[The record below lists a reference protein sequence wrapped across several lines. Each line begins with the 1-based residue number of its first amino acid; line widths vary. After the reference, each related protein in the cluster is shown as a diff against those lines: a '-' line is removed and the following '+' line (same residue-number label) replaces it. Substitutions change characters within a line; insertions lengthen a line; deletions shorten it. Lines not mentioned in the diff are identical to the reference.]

1 MELSGVAASQNPVSC
16 LTGLLKMN
24 IFADFAERVNS
35 IVKGFDLAADAPE
48 LDLRRVTVEPP
59 RDAAHGDL
67 ATNAAMVLAKQLKM
81 KPRDLAEKIA
91 EGLRADSEVDAV
103 DVAGPGF
110 INIRVNK
117 VLWERVLGDVVAKG
131 DRFGAS
137 HRGDGLKVNVEYVSA
152 NPTGPMHVGHTRG
165 AVVGDA
171 LASLLQ
177 FAGYDVTREYVIND
191 AGSQIDTL
199 ANSAFLRY
207 REARGEDIGKLPEGY
222 YPGEYLIPV
231 GKALAEEYG
240 TRLKEMDQS
249 ERHALLKGYAV
260 DKMMDMIRADLS
272 ALNVK
277 HDVFFSE
284 KTMHGQGKAID
295 LTLNE
300 LRQRDLV
307 YNGTLPPPKG
317 EVPDDW
323 EDREQT
329 LFRSSNYGDD
339 SDRALVKSDG
349 SYTYFAAD
357 VAYMRDKIERGFK
370 EIIFVL
376 GADHGGYVK
385 RLEAIG
391 NAISGGDVDV
401 IVRLC
406 QMVKLFK
413 GGAEFKMSKRSGNFI
428 TLRDVVDEV
437 GVDAVRFMML
447 YRKNDAQLDFDFDKV
462 KEQSKDNPV
471 FYVQY
476 GHARCQSVLRKAEN
490 ELDWFS
496 NSLAELQSADFAQ
509 LEDEGEVALIAKM
522 AQWPR
527 IVEGAS
533 ENHEPHR
540 IAFYLYELASALHAQ
555 HTQGREKPQLRFIN
569 DKTPELTKA
578 RLALVYAVSQVIAS
592 GLNVLGVTAPNEMR

>member
-1 MELSGVAASQNPVSC
+1 M
-16 LTGLLKMN
+16 
-24 IFADFAERVNS
+24 
-35 IVKGFDLAADAPE
+35 
-48 LDLRRVTVEPP
+48 
-59 RDAAHGDL
+59 
-67 ATNAAMVLAKQLKM
+67 
-81 KPRDLAEKIA
+81 
-91 EGLRADSEVDAV
+91 
-103 DVAGPGF
+103 
-110 INIRVNK
+110 
-117 VLWERVLGDVVAKG
+117 
-131 DRFGAS
+131 
-137 HRGDGLKVNVEYVSA
+137 
-152 NPTGPMHVGHTRG
+152 
-165 AVVGDA
+165 
-171 LASLLQ
+171 
-177 FAGYDVTREYVIND
+177 
-191 AGSQIDTL
+191 
-199 ANSAFLRY
+199 
-207 REARGEDIGKLPEGY
+207 
-222 YPGEYLIPV
+222 
-231 GKALAEEYG
+231 
-240 TRLKEMDQS
+240 
-249 ERHALLKGYAV
+249 
-260 DKMMDMIRADLS
+260 
-272 ALNVK
+272 
-277 HDVFFSE
+277 
-284 KTMHGQGKAID
+284 
-295 LTLNE
+295 
-300 LRQRDLV
+300 
-307 YNGTLPPPKG
+307 
-317 EVPDDW
+317 
-323 EDREQT
+323 
-329 LFRSSNYGDD
+329 
-339 SDRALVKSDG
+339 KSDG

-406 QMVKLFK
+406 QLVKLFK

-476 GHARCQSVLRKAEN
+476 GHARCHSVLRQAAG

-496 NSLAELQSADFAQ
+496 NTAEELQSADFAQ
-509 LEDEGEVALIAKM
+509 LEDEGELALVAKM

-527 IVEGAS
+527 IVDGAS

-540 IAFYLYELASALHAQ
+540 IAFYLYELASALHG
-555 HTQGREKPQLRFIN
+555 HWSRGKEKPQLRFIN

>member
-1 MELSGVAASQNPVSC
+1 
-16 LTGLLKMN
+16 MN

-35 IVKGFDLAADAPE
+35 VVKGLDLAADAPE

-91 EGLRADSEVDAV
+91 EGLRADSEVEAV

-110 INIRVNK
+110 INIRVSK
-117 VLWERVLGDVVAKG
+117 TLWERVIGDVVAKG
-131 DRFGAS
+131 DKFGAS
-137 HRGDGLKVNVEYVSA
+137 ARGDGLKVNVEYVSA

-207 REARGEDIGKLPEGY
+207 REALGEDIGQIPEGY

-231 GKALAEEYG
+231 GKSLAEEYG
-240 TRLKEMDQS
+240 ESLKDMAPAERL
-249 ERHALLKGYAV
+249 ALLKGYTV
-260 DKMMDMIRADLS
+260 DKMMDMIRGDLG

-284 KTMHGQGKAID
+284 KTMHGQGNAID
-295 LTLNE
+295 LTLDA
-300 LRQRDLV
+300 LRKRDLV

-317 EVPDDW
+317 EVPEDW

-376 GADHGGYVK
+376 GADHAGYVK

-406 QMVKLFK
+406 QLVKLFK

-476 GHARCQSVLRKAEN
+476 GHARCHSVLRQAAE

-496 NSLAELQSADFAQ
+496 NTAEELQFADFAQ
-509 LEDEGEVALIAKM
+509 LEDEGELALIAKM

-527 IVEGAS
+527 IVDGAA

-540 IAFYLYELASALHAQ
+540 IAFYLYELASALHG
-555 HTQGREKPQLRFIN
+555 HWSRGKEKPQLRFIN

>member
-1 MELSGVAASQNPVSC
+1 
-16 LTGLLKMN
+16 MN

-35 IVKGFDLAADAPE
+35 VVKGLDLAADAPE

-91 EGLRADSEVDAV
+91 EGLRADSEVEAV

-110 INIRVNK
+110 INIRVSK
-117 VLWERVLGDVVAKG
+117 TLWERVIGDVVAKG
-131 DRFGAS
+131 DKFGAS
-137 HRGDGLKVNVEYVSA
+137 ARGNGLKVNVEYVSA

-207 REARGEDIGKLPEGY
+207 REALGEDIGQIPEGY

-231 GKALAEEYG
+231 GKSLAEEYG
-240 TRLKEMDQS
+240 ESLKDMAPAERL
-249 ERHALLKGYAV
+249 ALLKGYTV
-260 DKMMDMIRADLS
+260 DKMMDMIRGDLG

-284 KTMHGQGKAID
+284 KTMHGQGNAID
-295 LTLNE
+295 LTLDA
-300 LRQRDLV
+300 LRKRDLV

-317 EVPDDW
+317 EVPEDW

-376 GADHGGYVK
+376 GADHAGYVK

-406 QMVKLFK
+406 QLVKLFK

-476 GHARCQSVLRKAEN
+476 GHARCHSVLRQAAE

-496 NSLAELQSADFAQ
+496 NTAEELQSADFAQ
-509 LEDEGEVALIAKM
+509 LEDEGELALIAKM

-527 IVEGAS
+527 IVDGAA

-540 IAFYLYELASALHAQ
+540 IAFYLYELASALHG
-555 HTQGREKPQLRFIN
+555 HWSRGKEKPQLRFIN

>member
-1 MELSGVAASQNPVSC
+1 
-16 LTGLLKMN
+16 MN

-35 IVKGFDLAADAPE
+35 VVKGLDLAADAPE

-91 EGLRADSEVDAV
+91 EGLRADSEVEAV

-110 INIRVNK
+110 INIRVSK
-117 VLWERVLGDVVAKG
+117 TLWERVIGDVVAKG
-131 DRFGAS
+131 DKFGAS
-137 HRGDGLKVNVEYVSA
+137 ARGDGLKVNVEYVSA

-207 REARGEDIGKLPEGY
+207 REALGEDIGQIPEGY

-231 GKALAEEYG
+231 GKSLTEEYG
-240 TRLKEMDQS
+240 ESLKDMAPAERL
-249 ERHALLKGYAV
+249 ALLKGYTV
-260 DKMMDMIRADLS
+260 DKMMDMIRGDLG

-284 KTMHGQGKAID
+284 KTMHGQGNAID
-295 LTLNE
+295 LTLDA
-300 LRQRDLV
+300 LRKRDLV

-317 EVPDDW
+317 EVPEDW

-376 GADHGGYVK
+376 GADHAGYVK

-406 QMVKLFK
+406 QLVKLFK

-476 GHARCQSVLRKAEN
+476 GHARCHSVLRQAAE

-496 NSLAELQSADFAQ
+496 NTAEELQSADFAQ
-509 LEDEGEVALIAKM
+509 LEDEGELALIAKM

-527 IVEGAS
+527 IVDGAA

-540 IAFYLYELASALHAQ
+540 IAFYLYELASALHG
-555 HTQGREKPQLRFIN
+555 HWSRGKEKPQLRFIN

>member
-1 MELSGVAASQNPVSC
+1 
-16 LTGLLKMN
+16 MN
-24 IFADFAERVNS
+24 IFADFAERVS
-35 IVKGFDLAADAPE
+35 SVVKALDLAADTPE

-67 ATNAAMVLAKQLKM
+67 ATNAAMVLAKQVKM
-81 KPRDLAEKIA
+81 KPRDLAEQIA
-91 EGLRADSEVDAV
+91 EGLRADSDIDGV

-110 INIRVNK
+110 INIRLNRNIWEK
-117 VLWERVLGDVVAKG
+117 VLANVVAKG
-131 DRFGAS
+131 TRFGAS
-137 HRGDGLKVNVEYVSA
+137 TRGQNIKANVEYVSA

-165 AVVGDA
+165 AVMGDA
-171 LASLLQ
+171 LASLLA
-177 FAGYDVTREYVIND
+177 FAGYDVTREYIIND

-207 REARGEDIGKLPEGY
+207 REALGEDIGQIPEGY

-240 TRLKEMDQS
+240 DKLKGMDAAERL
-249 ERHALLKGYAV
+249 ALLKGYAV
-260 DKMMDMIRADLS
+260 DKMMDMIREDLG

-295 LTLNE
+295 LTLDA
-300 LRQRDLV
+300 LRKRDLV

-391 NAISGGDVDV
+391 KAISGGDVDV

-406 QMVKLFK
+406 QLVKLFK
-413 GGAEFKMSKRSGNFI
+413 DGQEFKMSKRSGNFI

-447 YRKNDAQLDFDFDKV
+447 YRKNDAHLDFDFDKV

-476 GHARCQSVLRKAEN
+476 GHARCQSVLRQAAE
-490 ELDWFS
+490 ELEWFT
-496 NSLAELQSADFAQ
+496 NSAEDFASADFAQ
-509 LEDEGEVALIAKM
+509 LEDEGEVALISKM

-527 IVEGAS
+527 IVEGAADS
-533 ENHEPHR
+533 HEPHR
-540 IAFYLYELASALHAQ
+540 IAFYLYELASALHG
-555 HTQGREKPQLRFIN
+555 HWSRGKEKPQLRFIN
-569 DKTPELTKA
+569 DKKPELTKA
-578 RLALVYAVSQVIAS
+578 RLALVHAVSTVIAS
-592 GLNVLGVTAPNEMR
+592 GLNVLGVNAPNEMR

>member
-1 MELSGVAASQNPVSC
+1 
-16 LTGLLKMN
+16 MN

-35 IVKGFDLAADAPE
+35 VVQGLDLAADAPE

-91 EGLRADSEVDAV
+91 EGLRADSEVEAV

-117 VLWERVLGDVVAKG
+117 GLWERVLGDIVAKG
-131 DRFGAS
+131 DKFGAS
-137 HRGDGLKVNVEYVSA
+137 TRGEGLKVNVEYVSA

-207 REARGEDIGKLPEGY
+207 REALGEDIGKIPEGY

-231 GKALAEEYG
+231 GKALAEEFG
-240 TRLKEMDQS
+240 DKLKEMNPG
-249 ERHALLKGYAV
+249 ERLALLKGYAV
-260 DKMMDMIRADLS
+260 DKMMDMIRGDLA

-284 KTMHGQGKAID
+284 KTMHGQGRAID
-295 LTLNE
+295 LTLDA
-300 LRQRDLV
+300 LRKRDLV

-317 EVPDDW
+317 EVPEDW

-370 EIIFVL
+370 EIIFIL

-476 GHARCQSVLRKAEN
+476 GHARCHSVLRQAAE

-496 NSLAELQSADFAQ
+496 NSADELRSADFTQ
-509 LEDEGEVALIAKM
+509 LEDEGELALIAKM

-540 IAFYLYELASALHAQ
+540 VAFYLYELASALHG
-555 HTQGREKPQLRFIN
+555 HWSRGKEKPQLRFIN

-578 RLALVYAVSQVIAS
+578 RLALVYGVSQVIAS

>member
-1 MELSGVAASQNPVSC
+1 
-16 LTGLLKMN
+16 MN

-35 IVKGFDLAADAPE
+35 VVKGLDLAADAPE

-103 DVAGPGF
+103 DIAGPGF

-117 VLWERVLGDVVAKG
+117 VIWERVLADVVAKG
-131 DRFGAS
+131 NAFGS
-137 HRGDGLKVNVEYVSA
+137 GSRGAGLKVNVEYVSA

-199 ANSAFLRY
+199 AKSAFLRY
-207 REARGEDIGKLPEGY
+207 REALGEDIGQIPEGY
-222 YPGEYLIPV
+222 YPGEYLVPV

-240 TRLKEMDQS
+240 ERLKEMDEG

-260 DKMMDMIRADLS
+260 DKMMDLIREDLS

-284 KTMHGQGKAID
+284 KTMHGQGNAID
-295 LTLNE
+295 LTLDA

-307 YNGTLPPPKG
+307 YTGTLPPPKG

-406 QMVKLFK
+406 QLVKLFK

-476 GHARCQSVLRKAEN
+476 GHARCHSVLRQAAG

-496 NSLAELQSADFAQ
+496 NTAEELQSADFAQ
-509 LEDEGEVALIAKM
+509 LEDEGELALVAKM

-527 IVEGAS
+527 IVDGAS

-540 IAFYLYELASALHAQ
+540 IAFYLYELASALHG
-555 HTQGREKPQLRFIN
+555 HWSRGKEKPQLRFIN

>member
-1 MELSGVAASQNPVSC
+1 
-16 LTGLLKMN
+16 MN

-35 IVKGFDLAADAPE
+35 VVKGLDLAADAPE

-117 VLWERVLGDVVAKG
+117 VLWERVLADVVAKG
-131 DRFGAS
+131 DKFGAGTS
-137 HRGDGLKVNVEYVSA
+137 GGGLKVNVEYVSA

-177 FAGYDVTREYVIND
+177 FAGFDVTREYVIND

-207 REARGEDIGKLPEGY
+207 REALGEDIGKIPEGY

-240 TRLKEMDQS
+240 ERLKDMDQG
-249 ERHALLKGYAV
+249 ERHALLKDYAV
-260 DKMMDMIRADLS
+260 DKMMDMIREDLS

-295 LTLNE
+295 LTLDA
-300 LRQRDLV
+300 LRKRDLV

-370 EIIFVL
+370 EVIFIL

-391 NAISGGDVDV
+391 NAISGGDVEV
-401 IVRLC
+401 VVRLC
-406 QMVKLFK
+406 QLVKLYK
-413 GGAEFKMSKRSGNFI
+413 NGEEFKMSKRSGNFI
-428 TLRDVVDEV
+428 TLRDVVEEV

-476 GHARCQSVLRKAEN
+476 GHARCQSVLRQAAG

-496 NSLAELQSADFAQ
+496 NTASELQSADFTQ
-509 LEDEGEVALIAKM
+509 LEDEGELALIAKM

-540 IAFYLYELASALHAQ
+540 IAFYLYELANALHS
-555 HTQGREKPQLRFIN
+555 HWSRGKEKPQLRFIN